1 MPIYMYMQSKESQ
14 CISEAEARE
23 IKQNTRQQRLS
34 SLRLSTC
41 CYKITTSK
49 LGLVLTLKRETPPKN
64 LLLKILQPKHIST
77 IATWQEIENEQ
88 KLYKN
93 TPLTQ

>member
-49 LGLVLTLKRETPPKN
+49 LGQVLTLKRETPPKN